1 MIKLAAMLLFVVVG
15 AVIGIL
21 FFRLSSKL
29 PGQYRSTQP
38 LTLPLCIGLGILGA
52 FGGLLIADL
61 TDIRLVGNLIDG
73 LLFSSIGSTLLLG
86 INLVFRTKN

>member
-21 FFRLSSKL
+21 FFRLSSRL
-29 PGQYRSTQP
+29 SGQYRSAQP